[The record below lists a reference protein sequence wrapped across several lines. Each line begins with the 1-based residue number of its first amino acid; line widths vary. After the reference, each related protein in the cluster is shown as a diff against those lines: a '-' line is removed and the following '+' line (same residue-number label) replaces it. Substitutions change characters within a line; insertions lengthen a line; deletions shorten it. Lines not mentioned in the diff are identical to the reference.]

1 MEVPMSDYCTSIE
14 LDLMGLDCPFKA
26 EVEFVHHPAIRGS
39 YYEPGEAAWIEVTRV
54 QIFETV
60 PTPDGKHSY
69 AERECPAWLH
79 EWIASHDHT
88 IDQCQEAIGS
98 DFDDRADYEYE
109 RMRDR
114 EGV

>member
-1 MEVPMSDYCTSIE
+1 MSDYCTSIE
-14 LDLMGLDCPFKA
+14 LDLMGLDCPFRA

-60 PTPDGKHSY
+60 PTPDGKHKY
-69 AERECPAWLH
+69 VERECPAWLH
-79 EWIASHDHT
+79 EWIASHDFT

-98 DFDDRADYEYE
+98 EFDDRCDYEYE

-114 EGV
+114 EMMS